1 MRSRDCAVSMSGNS
15 TKDGT
20 RCSGGEHRFTYPATR
35 RTVKPFAHYI
45 PLHRRKL
52 ERERESHNV
61 SGFERSPPWVL
72 EAGRRSIGSVR

>member
-45 PLHRRKL
+45 G
-52 ERERESHNV
+52 ESLNGNENPIMSAV
-61 SGFERSPPWVL
+61 SN
-72 EAGRRSIGSVR
+72 GRRHGSWRPADAT